1 MYRRCSPWAT
11 TIIGS
16 RLSGQR
22 TLTDLQ
28 MGACKDCF
36 RGILVIM
43 TGPMMTQRPSSAMP
57 TCPFPANTEGP
68 AWSFAA
74 TLLDTGRVVSVLYST
89 MDGAGASSLL
99 GSMTPNTGLL
109 CSGNRL
115 CGSHAKHD
123 IVTEQSLLEQQPL
136 QNVKHKML
144 SKRCGHHRFQLI
156 GISLPC

>member
-16 RLSGQR
+16 RLSSQR
-22 TLTDLQ
+22 TLRDLQ

-43 TGPMMTQRPSSAMP
+43 TGPMMTQRPSSALP
-57 TCPFPANTEGP
+57 TCPYPANTEGP

-74 TLLDTGRVVSVLYST
+74 TLLDTGRVVSVLYSIL
-89 MDGAGASSLL
+89 DGAGASSLL
-99 GSMTPNTGLL
+99 GLMTPNSGLL

-123 IVTEQSLLEQQPL
+123 ISSSAPS
-136 QNVKHKML
+136 QNNHYLNSSHFKML
-144 SKRCGHHRFQLI
+144 STRC
-156 GISLPC
+156 

>member
-22 TLTDLQ
+22 TLRDLQ

-123 IVTEQSLLEQQPL
+123 ISNSAPSQNNHYLNSSLC
-136 QNVKHKML
+136 KML
-144 SKRCGHHRFQLI
+144 STRC
-156 GISLPC
+156 